1 MSAQPKKWSAYFDGD
16 ERVSISETEGEAIG
30 EMECQID
37 RDFETGE
44 QVEYRVAQMV
54 NGLELLQRQRAQ
66 SIGENIIEQIEND
79 LTDEMGS
86 EESPLSFADGDA
98 KLLGEMVVTFIAA
111 NATPQ
116 WWTVDAKTE
125 QTRTYI
131 AGSNDSQEGGAA

>member
-16 ERVSISETEGEAIG
+16 ERVRLSNTEGEAIG

-37 RDFETGE
+37 SDFDPGE

-54 NGLELLQRQRAQ
+54 NGLELLQRERAQ
-66 SIGENIIEQIEND
+66 RIGENILEQIEND

-86 EESPLSFADGDA
+86 EESPLSFADDDA
-98 KLLGEMVVTFIAA
+98 KLLGEMVVAFIVAKA
-111 NATPQ
+111 KPQ
-116 WWTVDAKTE
+116 WWTVDPKTE
-125 QTRTYI
+125 QVRTYI